1 MKKRSTRVTQTPHD
15 KGYGSTAL
23 MLRLW
28 REYLS
33 KHKGWLVVAGLL
45 MIIEG
50 STLGILSYTLQP
62 MFDRVLVGRD
72 ADAVWLIGGAI
83 LMLFVIRAF
92 AGVAQRVMLARVA
105 QKSSTEMQVDLVGHM
120 MQLDSVFFQDNA
132 PGSLMERVQGDTLAV
147 QNVWQVII
155 QGLGRDLIALLSLAI
170 VALTIDPL
178 WTAVALI
185 GIPVLILPS
194 LILQRYVRRKSS
206 QMRATASERS
216 TRLDEI
222 FHGINPIKLNRMEPY
237 QLSRFQT
244 IVDRI
249 VTAEIKTTA
258 GRAML
263 PGLIDIMT
271 GVGFFGVLILGGQEI
286 ISGEKTVGQF
296 MSFFTAMALA
306 FQPLRRLAGL
316 AGIFQ
321 VAAASL
327 ERLYQLFDTKP
338 TILPPA
344 NPVEPNGTKVEFRAV
359 NFAYGDLPV
368 LNDTSFVAEPGQ
380 TTALVGASGAGKS
393 TVFNVL
399 TRLVDPH
406 DGHVFLGG
414 KRTDEMDLGALRS
427 HFSVVTQDA
436 LLFDETIREN
446 ILLGREDIS
455 DDQLQSVL
463 KAAHIEDVIAKLPN
477 GLESAAGPR
486 GANLSGGQRQR
497 VAIARALL
505 RDAPVLLLDEA
516 TSALD
521 AQSEA
526 AVQSA
531 LDQLSEGRT
540 TLVIAHRLS
549 TVRNAD
555 KIVVMDKGRVV
566 DQGTHTELMLRE
578 GIYQGLYQLQFND
591 H

>member
-505 RDAPVLLLDEA
+505 RDSPVLLLDEA